1 MKLTKEHQILIALFS
16 IPMGQSLYNDLGIV
30 VPATAIVHV
39 ERKDEYL
46 PIGVMTY
53 KGSCGM
59 GLRISISIRHGRA
72 FQPPDSYSTLYAF
85 FAYGSTVP
93 APKIIPA
100 KKHLGIRN
108 TIRRLAHEVLHSTSS
123 S

>member
-16 IPMGQSLYNDLGIV
+16 IPMGQSSYNDLGIV

-39 ERKDEYL
+39 EREDEYL

-53 KGSCGM
+53 KGSCGR
-59 GLRISISIRHGRA
+59 GLQISITIRHGRA
-72 FQPPDSYSTLYAF
+72 FQPPD
-85 FAYGSTVP
+85 STVP

-108 TIRRLAHEVLHSTSS
+108 TIRRLAHEVLHSTNSS
-123 S
+123 